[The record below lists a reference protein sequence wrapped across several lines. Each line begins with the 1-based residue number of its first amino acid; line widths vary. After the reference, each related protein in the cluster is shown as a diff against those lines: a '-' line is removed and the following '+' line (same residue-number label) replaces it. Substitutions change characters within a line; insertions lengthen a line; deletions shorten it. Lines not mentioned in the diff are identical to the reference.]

1 MAWTTPS
8 TWASGDWNLQIRDNM
23 NYMFNNLPPVGS
35 MLPWAGGSGGPGL
48 STGWLPCDG
57 RSLSTT
63 GTYAAL
69 FAVINYV
76 YGGSG
81 GSFLIPQMAGR
92 APFGVGWDGTGN
104 SINHSVSQGIAGAG
118 GSNYGDHAHGLA
130 GNANA
135 STSSAVD
142 PATTIHNHSAA
153 ANTYSHGHA
162 FVASGNVNVAD
173 GTRNAA
179 APSHNHAFTSSSFT
193 HDHGIVAYNA
203 THTHGANSSTS
214 IAGTTSNVN
223 TGYDTRPPFLGMYF
237 IIRYV

>member
-69 FAVINYV
+69 FGVIGYV

-104 SINHSVSQGIAGAG
+104 SVNHSVSSGEYGGA
-118 GSNYGDHAHGLA
+118 NFGDHAHGLS

-135 STSSAVD
+135 STSSATSGSGGSHD
-142 PATTIHNHSAA
+142 HTFSSATLGHD
-153 ANTYSHGHA
+153 HA
-162 FVASGNVNVAD
+162 FVASGNVTRTV
-173 GTRNAA
+173 GTNLNAA
-179 APSHNHAFTSSSFT
+179 APSHDHNFVTSTVNHGHGFNSHPGHEHTVSS
-193 HDHGIVAYNA
+193 N
-203 THTHGANSSTS
+203 TS

-223 TGYDTRPPFLGMYF
+223 SGYDTRPPFIGVYF

>member
-35 MLPWAGGSGGPGL
+35 MLPWAGDSGGPGL

-69 FAVINYV
+69 FGVIDYT

-92 APFGVGWDGTGN
+92 AAFGVGWDGTGN
-104 SINHSVSQGIAGAG
+104 SINHSVSSGQYGGAN
-118 GSNYGDHAHGLA
+118 SGDHSHGLL

-135 STSSAVD
+135 STDSAINALGGSHDHGFVEG
-142 PATTIHNHSAA
+142 ATAHGQGFQAAGSNRAIGTGAINAAAGGHDHNFAAVNTNHNHS
-153 ANTYSHGHA
+153 
-162 FVASGNVNVAD
+162 F
-173 GTRNAA
+173 GT
-179 APSHNHAFTSSSFT
+179 HN
-193 HDHGIVAYNA
+193 G
-203 THTHGANSSTS
+203 HTHAVTS
-214 IAGTTSNVN
+214 NTTVAGSTSNVN
-223 TGYDTRPPFLGMYF
+223 SGYDMRPPFIGVYF